1 MVHSKYGNRKV
12 ELDGFMFDSRRE
24 ANRYLELKLLE
35 RSGQITNLELQPR
48 YDLIV
53 NGMNCGFYKADFR
66 YQEGENTIVED
77 AKGMKTAVYSLKKKL
92 VKAIHGIEIVE
103 V

>member
-1 MVHSKYGNRKV
+1 V
-12 ELDGFMFDSRRE
+12 DGFTFDSRRE

-35 RSGQITNLELQPR
+35 RSGEISNLELQPR

-53 NGMNCGFYKADFR
+53 NGKNCGFYKADFR
-66 YQEGENTIVED
+66 YQEGEKTITED

-92 VKAIHGIEIVE
+92 VKAIYGIEIVE